1 MLDNVDFF
9 LTGFSL
15 YMAEQPLQVNKSQ
28 EKDQRNEG
36 KHRGPKLFR
45 LIYFLSLAIVK
56 NMKHFKS

>member
-1 MLDNVDFF
+1 MLTFF

-45 LIYFLSLAIVK
+45 LIYFLSLAIIK